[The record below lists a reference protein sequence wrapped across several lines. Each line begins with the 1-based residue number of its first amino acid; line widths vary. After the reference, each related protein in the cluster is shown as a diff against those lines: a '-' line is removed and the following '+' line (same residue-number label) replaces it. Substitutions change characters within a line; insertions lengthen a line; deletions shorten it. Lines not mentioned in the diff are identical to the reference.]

1 MIGAVLGGMRI
12 DGHAADG
19 IDRPVCRCVLVMT
32 TVVMF
37 RRHACT
43 LSLIPLGGI

>member
-1 MIGAVLGGMRI
+1 MIGAVLGGVRI

-19 IDRPVCRCVLVMT
+19 IDRAGLPMRARDD